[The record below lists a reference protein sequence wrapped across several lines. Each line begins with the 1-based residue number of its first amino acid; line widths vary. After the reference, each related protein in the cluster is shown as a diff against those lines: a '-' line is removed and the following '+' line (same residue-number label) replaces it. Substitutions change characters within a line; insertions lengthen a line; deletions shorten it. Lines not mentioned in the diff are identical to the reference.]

1 MLRRTMWSKVRS
13 FSSRKTHRVC
23 PRSEDEEDLV
33 LAPRFRVP
41 CRTGTCKSPLQVT
54 SSQLIASE
62 FFPEPVVKALLYP
75 GAVAASVLKKKAL
88 PSYNDLLKSYDS
100 IHVKEVR
107 AAMDLKRIEVL
118 AGSYFM
124 VAGAL
129 MSLIKPVRMSFFGAL
144 LVTWGLYSEVFPRK
158 AAYIYSDKAIRIYPM
173 MILAIVSAFSS
184 MRKDL
189 RKIIHICKKCRS
201 KAKLV

>member
-1 MLRRTMWSKVRS
+1 MA
-13 FSSRKTHRVC
+13 SSRKWARFISSIASFTYF
-23 PRSEDEEDLV
+23 SLV
-33 LAPRFRVP
+33 IFQVPLFRVP

-107 AAMDLKRIEVL
+107 AAMDLKRIEEN
-118 AGSYFM
+118 
-124 VAGAL
+124 
-129 MSLIKPVRMSFFGAL
+129 L
-144 LVTWGLYSEVFPRK
+144 LV
-158 AAYIYSDKAIRIYPM
+158 
-173 MILAIVSAFSS
+173 ILEN
-184 MRKDL
+184 DL
-189 RKIIHICKKCRS
+189 RVSNSGSHFLEVKFEAQDLCSLSLELPFTIQGWPINTRECPGSQGHRRRPWLE
-201 KAKLV
+201 LVVVASVSCAS